1 MNHKCHP
8 LKAQC
13 CNISIAGPGA
23 FLWGSLHAFPRTF
36 QKHEREAHW
45 EFKIG
50 HKCKCLFVPKTA
62 GFRSGDPLQ
71 PGVKVKHTPTSQ
83 ANTPDSLGYTNPW
96 CHKSMTSSFLKKPRA
111 RSASTNTS
119 SALGEAW
126 PISRVVRNVA

>member
-13 CNISIAGPGA
+13 CNIPIAGPGA

-36 QKHEREAHW
+36 QKHEPEVLW

-50 HKCKCLFVPKTA
+50 RKCKCLFVPKTA

-96 CHKSMTSSFLKKPRA
+96 CDKSMTSSFLK
-111 RSASTNTS
+111 SQGLVVQVQTS
-119 SALGEAW
+119 RLRLGEHG
-126 PISRVVRNVA
+126 PFPGS